1 MSQML
6 SVVLDLHKWRLLRW
20 SRTEHTLVPLLLN
33 QQETV
38 ILDESHL
45 SEGRILYFSPDSFGF
60 DHAWKHFVYVNLLAL
75 ILWQSATVHFID
87 ALFGVVNRCQT
98 LLV

>member
-6 SVVLDLHKWRLLRW
+6 SVVLDLHKRRLLWW
-20 SRTEHTLVPLLLN
+20 SRTEHTLIPLLLN
-33 QQETV
+33 QQETI

-60 DHAWKHFVYVNLLAL
+60 DHAWKHLVNVDLLAL
-75 ILWQSATVHFID
+75 IL
-87 ALFGVVNRCQT
+87 R
-98 LLV
+98 